1 MQVSSI
7 GVPDSFS
14 TMTQETLDSNVQ
26 PDNLLA
32 SGEAVI
38 DDIYTQQEFMNSIVN
53 NMASEKI
60 SSDSLLAYQS
70 SMEQFSL
77 ETKVVSKTVSV
88 AVQGI
93 QTLVQ
98 LQ

>member
-1 MQVSSI
+1 
-7 GVPDSFS
+7 
-14 TMTQETLDSNVQ
+14 
-26 PDNLLA
+26 
-32 SGEAVI
+32 
-38 DDIYTQQEFMNSIVN
+38 MNSIVN